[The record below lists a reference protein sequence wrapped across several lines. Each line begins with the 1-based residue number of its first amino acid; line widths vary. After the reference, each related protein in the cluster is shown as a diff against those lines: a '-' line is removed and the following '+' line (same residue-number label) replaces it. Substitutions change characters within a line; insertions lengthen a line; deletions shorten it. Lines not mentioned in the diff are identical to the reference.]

1 MKNSKGFTLIEL
13 MIVVAILAI
22 LSVVAVPAFIK
33 YMRKAK
39 TSEAIEMLAGIYKG
53 AAEYYS
59 APRSE
64 EGTGDKVACQF
75 VNGDTGVTPTEG
87 TCCSSGVGGGP
98 DADADDR
105 CDVTPG
111 YWDTAIWS
119 ALKFQMS
126 DQHYFI
132 YQYVSNDLTLADAE
146 FTTTAFAD
154 LDCDGIQ
161 STFERYGHGD
171 ANATY
176 GECSMESA
184 PAIFSNNE
192 TE

>member
-39 TSEAIEMLAGIYKG
+39 TSEAITMLSNIYKG

-59 APRSE
+59 APRSA
-64 EGTGDKVACQF
+64 EGTGLKVACQF
-75 VNGDTGVTPTEG
+75 PNGDTGNTPVENS
-87 TCCSSGVGGGP
+87 CCTSGVGGGT
-98 DADADDR
+98 DADTDDR

-111 YWDTAIWS
+111 DWDTPIWS

-126 DQHYFI
+126 DQFYFI
-132 YQYVSNDLTLADAE
+132 YQYVGDTATLADAE
-146 FTTTAFAD
+146 FTTTARGD
-154 LDCDGIQ
+154 LDCDGVK

-171 ANATY
+171 AKATY